1 VHIDIVEW
9 EKTAEAWLPA
19 KADITRLAASAV
31 LPQSLPGVWPSDGSG
46 LKLKVLCACFDGT
59 HTFEERYDETNVEQ
73 RPIPKAESHVVYAAV
88 SDAVRDRRLWLRSF
102 FSAQSMR
109 P

>member
-1 VHIDIVEW
+1 M
-9 EKTAEAWLPA
+9 
-19 KADITRLAASAV
+19 AASESGHHSPRRERRAAAKPAGCV
-31 LPQSLPGVWPSDGSG
+31 ASDGSG